1 MGSAACHTAPV
12 QRSGAVIGIF
22 ILSGA
27 AGLIY
32 EIVWSR
38 QLVLVFGNTT
48 QAVSAILT
56 GFFGGMAIGAMIGG
70 RIADRVRSPLRLY
83 GLLEVALVVIVL
95 VTPLTFGLING
106 VYRGIYP
113 ALEGTPF
120 LALARL
126 VLAVL
131 ALAPATI
138 MMGATFPAL
147 VRHFTRSA
155 ALSQAFGRLY
165 SANTMGAVVGT
176 LLAGLVLIE
185 LFGLTGALRVG
196 AVCSGV
202 AGLVALWLA
211 RADTSVAGAPA
222 SADRP
227 SERPE
232 PAGVGPGARAS
243 GPSRIV
249 WLPLVIAFISGLT
262 SLGYQVA
269 WTRLLTSG
277 TGGLTYVFTVI
288 LALFLIGIALGAA
301 TFNVLRPRI
310 KDPVRVLALSQIAVA
325 VLSVAGLILVVSQPR
340 SLDGNQ
346 PLLSMG
352 VLMGAAVLTVL
363 PVTVVMGLAFP
374 TASELLRDEVGK
386 SGSESGLLLG
396 VNTTGA
402 IIGSLVIPFVLMPTI
417 GSPAIVVVLA
427 LINAALGVGLALW
440 ARPRRVA
447 LAGGGAIAALLI
459 VVLATR
465 PGLVV
470 QPNEARILDQGWTL
484 FDSREDEIASVQA
497 GQGGRTAELWVG
509 GTSMTLL
516 TVDAKLMPILPLI
529 ARPES
534 ERALVVAFGMG
545 TAFRSALIAGLDTD
559 AVELVPSVPK
569 MFGYYYAD
577 ADQVFA
583 DPNGRVIVAD
593 GRNHLELV
601 DERFDIIVTDPPPPI
616 QSSGVSVISS
626 LEYYEAGRD
635 HLTDQGVMMQWTPYG
650 TTADELKEHIRTFA
664 TVFPHVIAVRG
675 FAGYGFYM
683 LGAMTPITLDPEAGR
698 SVLERPGVLEDISGA
713 FDSPVATV
721 DGWLEEIRRQT
732 WLVGDEV
739 RTHAG
744 TGPLITDD
752 EPRPEY
758 FLLRDLNLKP
768 GG

>member
-1 MGSAACHTAPV
+1 MPYRRGVVLA
-12 QRSGAVIGIF
+12 IF

-27 AGLIY
+27 AGLVY

-56 GFFGGMAIGAMIGG
+56 GFFGGMAIGATVGG
-70 RIADRVRSPLRLY
+70 RVADRVRSPLRLY
-83 GLLEVALVVIVL
+83 GLLELALVVIVL
-95 VTPLTFGLING
+95 ITPLTFGLINDA
-106 VYRGIYP
+106 YRGIYP

-147 VRHFTRSA
+147 VRHLTRSA
-155 ALSQAFGRLY
+155 ELSQAFGRLY
-165 SANTMGAVVGT
+165 SANTLGAVAGT

-185 LFGLTGALRVG
+185 LAGLSGALRVG
-196 AVCSGV
+196 ALFSAIAGV
-202 AGLVALWLA
+202 VALWLA
-211 RADTSVAGAPA
+211 RGDAGVAEAATATETADAATTATVA
-222 SADRP
+222 
-227 SERPE
+227 ERPE
-232 PAGVGPGARAS
+232 PAAVAATGPD
-243 GPSRIV
+243 RIV
-249 WLPLVIAFISGLT
+249 WLPLIVAFVSGLT
-262 SLGYQVA
+262 SLGYQVT

-288 LALFLIGIALGAA
+288 LALFLVGIALGAA
-301 TFNVLRPRI
+301 TYNAFRPWI
-310 KDPVRVLALSQIAVA
+310 KDPIRVLAISQVAVA
-325 VLSVAGLILVVSQPR
+325 ILSVAGLILVISQPR
-340 SLDGNQ
+340 SLDVVH
-346 PLLSMG
+346 PLESVTALF
-352 VLMGAAVLTVL
+352 GAAILTVL
-363 PVTVVMGLAFP
+363 PVTFVMGLAFP
-374 TASELLRDEVGK
+374 TASALLPDDRRHA
-386 SGSESGLLLG
+386 GSESGLLLG
-396 VNTTGA
+396 SNTTGA
-402 IIGSLVIPFVLMPTI
+402 IIGSLVIPFVFMPTI

-427 LINAALGVGLALW
+427 LTNAALGIGLALW
-440 ARPRRVA
+440 SRPRRTV
-447 LAGGGAIAALLI
+447 LAGTGLIAAILI
-459 VVLATR
+459 VVLTTR

-470 QPNEARILDQGWTL
+470 QPNVARMADQGWTL
-484 FDSREDEIASVQA
+484 YESREDEIASVQA
-497 GQGGRTAELWVG
+497 GKGGRTAELWVA

-534 ERALVVAFGMG
+534 QRALVVAFGMG
-545 TAFRSALIAGLDTD
+545 TAFRTALIAGLRTDT
-559 AVELVPSVPK
+559 VELVPSVPA
-569 MFGYYYAD
+569 MFRYYYDD
-577 ADQVFA
+577 AARVFA
-583 DPNGRVIVAD
+583 DPSGRVVIAD

-601 DERFDIIVTDPPPPI
+601 DEHFDIIVTDPPPPI

-635 HLTDQGVMMQWTPYG
+635 HLTDGGVMMQWTPYG
-650 TTADELKEHIRTFA
+650 TAEADLKEHIRTFA
-664 TVFPHVIAVRG
+664 TVYPHVIAVRG

-683 LGAMTPITLDPEAGR
+683 LGSMQPITLDPVAAA

-713 FDSPVATV
+713 FDSPVSTV
-721 DGWLEEIRRQT
+721 DDWIDLIRERT

-739 RTHAG
+739 RSYAG

-758 FLLRDLNLKP
+758 FLLRELSGDR